1 MTAQDNAAATAAPLI
16 RPAAEADLGAVAAI
30 YAHYVDHTVVTFD
43 ETPPPVSFWR
53 SRLDDLTAR
62 GLPFLVAEEAG
73 GRIAGYAYAS
83 PWRPKPAY
91 RHSVEN
97 SVYLSPERTGRG
109 LGAALME
116 ALVDDCSR
124 AGVHRM
130 IAVVADSGTAG
141 AGPAASLAGSG
152 TAGAGPAASLALHR
166 RLGFA
171 EAGRLTSVGRKHG
184 LWLDTVLLQL
194 DLGPGRGPGGEESA
208 H

>member
-1 MTAQDNAAATAAPLI
+1 MTVQDTAATAAAPLI

-53 SRLDDLTAR
+53 SRLDDLAAR

-97 SVYLSPERTGRG
+97 SVYLSPECTGRG
-109 LGAALME
+109 LGVALME
-116 ALVDDCSR
+116 ALVDGCSR

-141 AGPAASLAGSG
+141 AGPAASLS
-152 TAGAGPAASLALHR
+152 LHR

-194 DLGPGRGPGGEESA
+194 DLAAGEGPAGRESA

>member
-1 MTAQDNAAATAAPLI
+1 MTAQDTTATTAAPLI
-16 RPAAEADLGAVAAI
+16 RPAAEADLGEVAAI
-30 YAHYVDHTVVTFD
+30 YAHYVHHTVVTFD

-62 GLPFLVAEEAG
+62 GLPFLVVEEA

-97 SVYLSPERTGRG
+97 SVYLAPERAGRG

-116 ALVDDCSR
+116 ALVDGCSR

-130 IAVVADSGTAG
+130 IAVVADSGTA
-141 AGPAASLAGSG
+141 A
-152 TAGAGPAASLALHR
+152 AASLALHR

-171 EAGRLTSVGRKHG
+171 EAGRLTSVGHKHG

-194 DLGPGRGPGGEESA
+194 DLAAGEGPAGRASA